1 MAASYS
7 IKQLKAELEKRKID
21 YTGCTEKSELVRLL
35 EKAGGAGSAAASSG
49 TGGSSGTSDSGA
61 KAAAAAT
68 DEAVEPPEPDADMDT
83 VLSQISNLLDT
94 LPASMQLLDKKWS
107 EARQDKVRGQLR
119 TVKGLLDQ
127 TATQG
132 TDVPG
137 WQSRMQEYNDLAR
150 AYKKIRDMPRN
161 MNG

>member
-35 EKAGGAGSAAASSG
+35 EAGGAGGAAASSG
-49 TGGSSGTSDSGA
+49 TGGTSGTSDSES
-61 KAAAAAT
+61 AAAAT
-68 DEAVEPPEPDADMDT
+68 DEAAEPPEPDADMDT

>member
-7 IKQLKAELEKRKID
+7 IKQLKAELEKREID
-21 YTGCTEKSELVRLL
+21 YTGCTEKAELVHLL
-35 EKAGGAGSAAASSG
+35 EEAGGGAGGDAASSG
-49 TGGSSGTSDSGA
+49 ASGGGVE
-61 KAAAAAT
+61 AAAAPTPAS
-68 DEAVEPPEPDADMDT
+68 EPPEDVADMDT
-83 VLSQISNLLDT
+83 VLSRISNLLDT

-107 EARQDKVRGQLR
+107 ETRQDKVRGQLR

-132 TDVPG
+132 SDVPG
-137 WQSRMQEYNDLAR
+137 WQSRMSEYNDLAR
-150 AYKKIRDMPRN
+150 AYKKVRDMPRN

>member
-7 IKQLKAELEKRKID
+7 IKQLKAELEKRRID
-21 YTGCTEKSELVRLL
+21 YTGCTEKAELICLL
-35 EKAGGAGSAAASSG
+35 EEAGGVGSGGASASGSAA
-49 TGGSSGTSDSGA
+49 DSCA
-61 KAAAAAT
+61 EAAAASG
-68 DEAVEPPEPDADMDT
+68 PPEADTDLDA

-107 EARQDKVRGQLR
+107 EARQEKVRGQLR

-137 WQSRMQEYNDLAR
+137 WQARMQEYNDLAR